1 VEAERRRLREA
12 LEAAEAR
19 ATRLELGRRSLE
31 GELQRLRLSLA
42 DQEAGGQGRQE
53 QLNQQLSHALSSSL
67 TNRMDRVLREEM
79 KKTVPPSKRSHH
91 SINGLYFNHY
101 KGLNYSHVLFY

>member
-1 VEAERRRLREA
+1 MILDCVALERRLDRML
-12 LEAAEAR
+12 AE
-19 ATRLELGRRSLE
+19 S
-31 GELQRLRLSLA
+31 
-42 DQEAGGQGRQE
+42 QGRQE

-101 KGLNYSHVLFY
+101 KGLNYSHVLFYLLCPNH